1 MTTFSAS
8 QLRAC
13 PECGGPWP
21 TDREHRLR
29 GLGWLG
35 TLPRGCSPSNGDV
48 FIHDGEHGRDRFLLL
63 EIKSP
68 NEPWPPK
75 LGQARLLAAVAAQ
88 PAWTVRVI
96 RDTPDVPVV
105 HEVSR
110 SGIRMEGKPTTVE
123 AIRAAAVSFVE
134 GPGQAVRTTPE
145 ETEGPRSAGQNPDGT
160 WGELGWFT
168 EALYREWG

>member
-1 MTTFSAS
+1 VTS
-8 QLRAC
+8 QLRSC

-21 TDREHRLR
+21 NDLEHRLR

-35 TLPRGCSPSNGDV
+35 TLPRGITPSNGDI

-63 EIKSP
+63 EVKSP
-68 NEPWPPK
+68 AEPWPPRN
-75 LGQARLLAAVAAQ
+75 GQARLLTAVAAQ
-88 PAWTVRVI
+88 PAWTVRVV
-96 RDTPDVPVV
+96 RGTANDPVV

-110 SGIRMEGKPTTVE
+110 GGIAMDGRPTKVS
-123 AIRAAAVSFVE
+123 AIRSAVAAFIEATPV
-134 GPGQAVRTTPE
+134 PRTTPE
-145 ETEGPRSAGQNPDGT
+145 TMEGPRSAGQNPDGT